1 MAFNHL
7 KYSKNHSMVDFS
19 IKTYIKY
26 DNLHLQIVLSPLVH
40 KQKLYQILF
49 ISDITNE
56 LEISQLL
63 ENNRNNDDYLIS
75 DISQKIRQP
84 LNSTISML
92 EIIMN
97 TIPVDVREK
106 YINPALAGCKLLIN
120 TANDIL
126 DYAQLLKRTKLELIL
141 IDIQIH
147 SFISDIVNVVK
158 SQATFRGLKL
168 IVTIEQ
174 KVTQFIRTDPN
185 RLRQILIDLLVTTI
199 QATING
205 KIILLVRKCSLNS
218 DHIDI
223 IIKVNAYETNFQIL
237 KMINK
242 TVRFFKSQSLQ
253 SKVIEL
259 SKLKQYS
266 QSILIA
272 FYLTKYLSSIPFE
285 YDYERIEN
293 QESLQFIIK
302 VQNLNTQFN
311 ELLTQKR
318 LSVIQNQKTFH
329 QLFVNK
335 EGLQRVLS
343 ELPSSNDILD
353 HKQIKKNVIPTYV
366 GIKEKLIESD
376 QNESDLQEDDAI
388 SIESRMG
395 LSIKVDQMAQAE
407 PYFFDYI
414 NEDKKRQEILNSQP
428 SQQLTFGGFVQG
440 RSSIYSSLGYS
451 SGSMQPN
458 DLLDCF
464 EKMEKLK
471 MQKFQFNCQCPKILI
486 CESLD
491 LDLYAMSH
499 QLDNLGILYEYIT
512 QRQII
517 INSLNKH
524 LSRIQHCCK
533 GLELLFIGVEQY
545 DEELL
550 QLFTEIKEIYNKFK
564 VELKIIALMGDMH
577 QENRKDI
584 MKLPFHDFLSKPIM
598 IDALLFILTKWIKI
612 S

>member
-7 KYSKNHSMVDFS
+7 KYSKTHSLVDFS

-26 DNLHLQIVLSPLVH
+26 DTLNLQILLSPLVH

-49 ISDITNE
+49 VSDVTNE
-56 LEISQLL
+56 LEISQIFD
-63 ENNRNNDDYLIS
+63 NNKGSDDYLIS
-75 DISQKIRQP
+75 DISQRIRQP

-97 TIPVDVREK
+97 TIPEDTREK

-126 DYAQLLKRTKLELIL
+126 DYVQLLKRTKLELTL
-141 IDIQIH
+141 IDIQMH
-147 SFISDIVNVVK
+147 TFISDILNVVK

-174 KVTQFIRTDPN
+174 KVPQFIRTDPN
-185 RLRQILIDLLVTTI
+185 RLRQVLIDLLVTII
-199 QATING
+199 QATIKG
-205 KIILLVRKCSLNS
+205 KIILLVRKCSHNS

-223 IIKVNAYETNFQIL
+223 IIKVNALETNFQIL

-266 QSILIA
+266 QSMLIA

-285 YDYERIEN
+285 YDYERVEN
-293 QESLQFIIK
+293 LESLQFIIK

-311 ELLTQKR
+311 EMLTQKR

-335 EGLQRVLS
+335 EGLQRGQS
-343 ELPSSNDILD
+343 ELPVSNDLQEC
-353 HKQIKKNVIPTYV
+353 KQIKKNIYI
-366 GIKEKLIESD
+366 GIKENLIESG
-376 QNESDLQEDDAI
+376 QNESDVQEYDAI
-388 SIESRMG
+388 SIESRIG
-395 LSIKVDQMAQAE
+395 LSIKVDQMEQAE

-414 NEDKKRQEILNSQP
+414 NEDKKKQELFISQP
-428 SQQLTFGGFVQG
+428 SQQITFGGFAQP

-471 MQKFQFNCQCPKILI
+471 QQKFQFNCQCPKILI
-486 CESLD
+486 YESID

-512 QRQII
+512 QRQLIV
-517 INSLNKH
+517 NALNKNV
-524 LSRIQHCCK
+524 SKVQHCCK
-533 GLELLFIGVEQY
+533 GLELLFIGVEQN
-545 DEELL
+545 DEDLDAI
-550 QLFTEIKEIYNKFK
+550 FAEIKEIYVKFR
-564 VELKIIALMGDMH
+564 VEPKIIALMGDMH
-577 QENRKDI
+577 QENRKEI
-584 MKLPFHDFLSKPIM
+584 LKLPFHDFLSKPIM

-612 S
+612 Q

>member
-7 KYSKNHSMVDFS
+7 KYSKTHSLVDFS

-26 DNLHLQIVLSPLVH
+26 DTLNLQILLSPLVH

-49 ISDITNE
+49 VSDVTNE
-56 LEISQLL
+56 LEISQILD
-63 ENNRNNDDYLIS
+63 NNKNSDDYLIS
-75 DISQKIRQP
+75 DISQRIRQP

-97 TIPVDVREK
+97 TIPEDTREK

-126 DYAQLLKRTKLELIL
+126 DYVQLLKRTKLELTL
-141 IDIQIH
+141 IDIQMH
-147 SFISDIVNVVK
+147 TFISDILNVVK

-174 KVTQFIRTDPN
+174 KVPQFIRTDPN
-185 RLRQILIDLLVTTI
+185 RLRQVLIDLLVTVI
-199 QATING
+199 QATIKG

-218 DHIDI
+218 DHVDI
-223 IIKVNAYETNFQIL
+223 IIKVNALETNFQIL

-266 QSILIA
+266 QSMLIA

-285 YDYERIEN
+285 YDYERVEN
-293 QESLQFIIK
+293 LESLQFIIK

-311 ELLTQKR
+311 ELLSQKR

-335 EGLQRVLS
+335 EGLQRGQS
-343 ELPSSNDILD
+343 DLPVSNDLLEC
-353 HKQIKKNVIPTYV
+353 KQIKKNVYI

-376 QNESDLQEDDAI
+376 QNESDVQEYDAI
-388 SIESRMG
+388 SIESRIG
-395 LSIKVDQMAQAE
+395 LSIKVDQMEQAE

-414 NEDKKRQEILNSQP
+414 NEDKKRQELFISQP
-428 SQQLTFGGFVQG
+428 SQQLTFGGFAQP

-471 MQKFQFNCQCPKILI
+471 QQKFQFNCQCPKILI
-486 CESLD
+486 YESID

-512 QRQII
+512 QRQMIV
-517 INSLNKH
+517 SALNKNV
-524 LSRIQHCCK
+524 SRVQHCCK
-533 GLELLFIGVEQY
+533 GLELLFIGVEQN
-545 DEELL
+545 EEDLASI
-550 QLFTEIKEIYNKFK
+550 FAEIKEIYVKFR
-564 VELKIIALMGDMH
+564 VEPKIIALMGDMH
-577 QENRKDI
+577 QENRKEI

-612 S
+612 Q